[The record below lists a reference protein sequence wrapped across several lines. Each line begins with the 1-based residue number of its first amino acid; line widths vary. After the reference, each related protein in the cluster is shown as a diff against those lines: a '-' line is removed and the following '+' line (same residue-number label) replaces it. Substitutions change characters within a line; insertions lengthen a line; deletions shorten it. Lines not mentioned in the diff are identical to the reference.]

1 MLIKILTLETTTG
14 LYAAVVK
21 GVVRRLPSV
30 VGILL
35 LTITTCLFHLY
46 RNYCEFIGM
55 GGGPP
60 IPIFLGASNGDVRFG
75 YYMEV
80 AILDA
85 GCCD

>member
-1 MLIKILTLETTTG
+1 
-14 LYAAVVK
+14 
-21 GVVRRLPSV
+21 
-30 VGILL
+30 
-35 LTITTCLFHLY
+35 
-46 RNYCEFIGM
+46 M